1 MEQSKQGRKQNLTSE
16 DSQLLKTL
24 LTRLEG
30 LFQEKVELLTTTIQ
44 QLMQKDE
51 DSPKKQVQ
59 AMANPI
65 SQGEQLE
72 QIKHLVEKLEQ
83 TFHEKVDILTRKID
97 QSGNYPVSSSFI
109 ISHGNREAILRQ
121 LEELERLIDRKL
133 DRTVQT
139 IHQYVADSVKSLEE
153 DLKGQISVI
162 RRELFA
168 EKAISSSAIIA
179 ESEEEEVIP
188 KARIKAAPKPEV
200 QIPVKPAAKPEV
212 KTRGNAKTPSFP
224 QLLTAE
230 DYDQLSLRK
239 LKLIGKQR
247 KIRGYARMK
256 RPEILIALKQSDDK

>member
-24 LTRLEG
+24 LTRLEA
-30 LFQEKVELLTTTIQ
+30 LFQEKLDVLTTTIQ
-44 QLMQKDE
+44 QSMQKNE
-51 DSPKKQVQ
+51 DSLKKQVQ

-72 QIKHLVEKLEQ
+72 QIKYLIEKLEQ

-139 IHQYVADSVKSLEE
+139 IHQYVADSVKSVEE

-168 EKAISSSAIIA
+168 EKAISSSAIIPEIP
-179 ESEEEEVIP
+179 ESEEEVIP

-200 QIPVKPAAKPEV
+200 QIPVKPPAKPEV
-212 KTRGNAKTPSFP
+212 KTRAKTPTFP

>member
-24 LTRLEG
+24 LTRLEA
-30 LFQEKVELLTTTIQ
+30 LFQEKLDVLTTTIQ
-44 QLMQKDE
+44 QSMQKNE
-51 DSPKKQVQ
+51 DSLKKQVQ

-72 QIKHLVEKLEQ
+72 QIKNLVEKLEQ

-133 DRTVQT
+133 DRTVQS

-168 EKAISSSAIIA
+168 EKAISSSAIIP
-179 ESEEEEVIP
+179 ESEEEVIP

-200 QIPVKPAAKPEV
+200 QIPVKPPVKPEV
-212 KTRGNAKTPSFP
+212 KTRAKTPSFP

>member
-24 LTRLEG
+24 LTRLEA
-30 LFQEKVELLTTTIQ
+30 LFQEKLDVLTTTIQ
-44 QLMQKDE
+44 QSMQKNE
-51 DSPKKQVQ
+51 DSLKKQVQ

-72 QIKHLVEKLEQ
+72 QIKNLVEKLEQ

-139 IHQYVADSVKSLEE
+139 IHQYVADSVKSVEE

-168 EKAISSSAIIA
+168 EKAISSSAIIPEIP
-179 ESEEEEVIP
+179 ESEEEVIP

-200 QIPVKPAAKPEV
+200 QIPVKPPAKPEV
-212 KTRGNAKTPSFP
+212 KTRAKTPTFP

>member
-24 LTRLEG
+24 LTRLEA
-30 LFQEKVELLTTTIQ
+30 LFQEKVELLSATIQ
-44 QLMQKDE
+44 QSMQKDE
-51 DSPKKQVQ
+51 DSLKKQVQ

-168 EKAISSSAIIA
+168 EKAISSSAIIP

-188 KARIKAAPKPEV
+188 KARVKTAPKPEV
-200 QIPVKPAAKPEV
+200 QIPAKPPAKPEV